1 MNQQREDFHVQRITK
16 TLAVVALAGFPLAP
30 ANADDFKIGLVLP
43 LTGPGADIGKYL
55 VEGAKA
61 AVAMVNATGG
71 IGGMH
76 VDMTICDTQST
87 EQQAVL
93 CTRRALFDEKVDLYL
108 GAGTTPQTVA
118 VQPIIAQAGVPTFA
132 IAGATINFRPVR
144 KWVFKALATNEDQ
157 IPPALAYLKGKGAK
171 TIADIR
177 DNGPFGGD
185 VADNLKKAAD
195 AAGMTII
202 DEELYTQ
209 TDTDMS
215 AQVTHAREKN
225 PDVVFD
231 FSSNPPPGAIVAKKI
246 AQLGMKQPIVVG
258 VNLQTQAFAA
268 LAGAA
273 APQILYV
280 GYRAAAAGASG
291 DDPLAKNLTAFRAE
305 FAKIDPGVEVV
316 GLSVTCADSIL
327 VTQAAAKTLG
337 AKALDHEAL
346 LHAIEHVNNV
356 PGIQGY
362 WTFSPTSHESSL
374 QSGIELLKYNQ
385 GKWVAAQ

>member
-1 MNQQREDFHVQRITK
+1 MRRITK
-16 TLAVVALAGFPLAP
+16 TLAVLAFAGLPFAP
-30 ANADDFKIGLVLP
+30 AHAEDFKIGLVVP
-43 LTGPGADIGKYL
+43 LTGPGADIGTYTA
-55 VEGAKA
+55 EGAKA
-61 AVAMVNATGG
+61 AVAMVNASGG

-76 VDMTICDTQST
+76 VDMTVCDTQST

-93 CTRRALFDEKVDLYL
+93 CTRRALFDDKVGLYL

-157 IPPALAYLKGKGAK
+157 IPAALDYLKAKGAK
-171 TIADIR
+171 TIANIH
-177 DNGPFGGD
+177 DNGPFGAD
-185 VADNLKKAAD
+185 VDANLKTAA
-195 AAGMTII
+195 ANAGMTII

-209 TDTDMS
+209 TDTDMT
-215 AQVTHAREKN
+215 AQVTHVREKN
-225 PDVVFD
+225 PDVIFD
-231 FSSNPPPGAIVAKKI
+231 FSSNPPPGAIIAKKI

-258 VNLQTQAFAA
+258 VNLQTQAFAE
-268 LAGAA
+268 LAGDA

-280 GYRAAAAGASG
+280 GFKAAAEGEASS
-291 DDPLAKNLTAFRAE
+291 DALAKNLKAFRAE
-305 FAKIDPGVEVV
+305 FAKIDPGVDVV

-327 VTQAAAKTLG
+327 VTQAAAKALG

-346 LHAIEHVNNV
+346 LHALEATNNV

-362 WTFSPTSHESSL
+362 WTFSPTSHETSL
-374 QSGIELLKYNQ
+374 KSGIALLRYDH